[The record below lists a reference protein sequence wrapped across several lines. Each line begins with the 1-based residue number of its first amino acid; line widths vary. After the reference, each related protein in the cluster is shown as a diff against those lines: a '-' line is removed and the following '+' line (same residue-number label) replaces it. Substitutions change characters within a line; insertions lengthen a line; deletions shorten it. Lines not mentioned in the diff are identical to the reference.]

1 MPVILEPDAED
12 VWLDAEVTDQHVL
25 MSMLHPYTIK
35 PLDFYKVS
43 KAVNR
48 AGFESPDLIKKP

>member
-35 PLDFYKVS
+35 PLDFYKADNHIFDSCVL
-43 KAVNR
+43 
-48 AGFESPDLIKKP
+48 ESAK